1 MANDYEAVLCD
12 LFGTLVDD
20 RGHAIPGALELVRA
34 LPAQRWAIV
43 TSCGARLA
51 ARLVAHAGLPSPPVI
66 VTADDVEQT
75 KPSPACYLK
84 AAERLNVEPV
94 RCLVLEDS
102 LHGVQAADAAGMDCI
117 RVGGGR
123 SIASLRVHENQDGT
137 IALR

>member
-1 MANDYEAVLCD
+1 MPTDYDAVLCD

-20 RGHAIPGALELVRA
+20 QGHAIPGAIELVNA

-51 ARLVAHAGLPSPPVI
+51 ARLVAHAGLPLPPVI

-84 AAERLNVEPV
+84 AAERLNVDPL

-102 LHGVQAADAAGMDCI
+102 LHGIQAARAAGMDSI
-117 RVGGGR
+117 RVGPGKA
-123 SIASLRVHENQDGT
+123 IASLRVRTNEDGT